1 LGLGRG
7 ETTEEEEE
15 EVAWIVEKVGAF
27 GVNM

>member
-7 ETTEEEEE
+7 ETTEAEE